1 MEKLRF
7 RGRESICE
15 KIKTFGRADGI
26 SLKCQKIKNL
36 WTLFNYSKL
45 KTRYS

>member
-15 KIKTFGRADGI
+15 KINTFGRADGI
-26 SLKCQKIKNL
+26 SLKCEKNMSL
-36 WTLFNYSKL
+36 
-45 KTRYS
+45 